1 MDGATL
7 GLLEGLLVFGGVLGF
22 GVWQLVSVRRSL
34 ARDRRRQAAAAAAKD
49 DRDPGPDAEAGPPS

>member
-34 ARDRRRQAAAAAAKD
+34 ARDRRRQAEQAANDNAAP
-49 DRDPGPDAEAGPPS
+49 DPGAPRKPPP

>member
-34 ARDRRRQAAAAAAKD
+34 ARDRRRQAAEAANDDAAP
-49 DRDPGPDAEAGPPS
+49 DPGTPREPLP

>member
-34 ARDRRRQAAAAAAKD
+34 ARDRRRQAEPAANDDAAP
-49 DRDPGPDAEAGPPS
+49 DPGAPRKPPP

>member
-1 MDGATL
+1 VDGATL

-34 ARDRRRQAAAAAAKD
+34 ARDRRRQAEQAANDDAAP
-49 DRDPGPDAEAGPPS
+49 DPGAPRKPPP

>member
-34 ARDRRRQAAAAAAKD
+34 ARDRRRQAAATAHD
-49 DRDPGPDAEAGPPS
+49 DRDPEPRAPPGPPP

>member
-1 MDGATL
+1 MDGAAL

-34 ARDRRRQAAAAAAKD
+34 ARDRRRQAEQAANDDAAP
-49 DRDPGPDAEAGPPS
+49 DPGAPRKPPP

>member
-1 MDGATL
+1 MDGSTL

-34 ARDRRRQAAAAAAKD
+34 ARDRRRQAAEAAKD
-49 DRDPGPDAEAGPPS
+49 DAAPDPGTPREPPP

>member
-7 GLLEGLLVFGGVLGF
+7 GLIEGLLVFGGVLGF

-34 ARDRRRQAAAAAAKD
+34 ARDRRRQAEQAANDDAAP
-49 DRDPGPDAEAGPPS
+49 DPGAPRKPPP